1 MPQFCLFSAL
11 EGTPDIVKIFEGFCP
26 FSTPIT
32 DRVSGKKMRECAK
45 IPKGVQGC
53 SINQFG
59 KPPSLAPQPFK
70 QAWLRLAL
78 SRLGIAQASLA
89 LLLLLQSLMA
99 LGLASVEVSL

>member
-1 MPQFCLFSAL
+1 MSQFCLFSAL
-11 EGTPDIVKIFEGFCP
+11 EGTPDIVKIFEDFCP

-78 SRLGIAQASLA
+78 SRLGIIQTSLA
-89 LLLLLQSLMA
+89 SA
-99 LGLASVEVSL
+99 LAAPELDGSRFGVG